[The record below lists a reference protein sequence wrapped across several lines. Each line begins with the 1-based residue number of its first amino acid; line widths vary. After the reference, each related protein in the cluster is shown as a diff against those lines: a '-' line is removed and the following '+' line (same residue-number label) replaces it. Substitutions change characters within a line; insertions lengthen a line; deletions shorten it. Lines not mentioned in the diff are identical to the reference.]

1 MSCEFK
7 LLRRGIID
15 TIVAEQDITNLDLW
29 SDLRIWIPITPFYAC
44 TYILKITD
52 DLFIKIDQDRTYYLI
67 AEFCKHDQMFV
78 IMDWSNRDYDR
89 KISDPMKTRRV
100 QWKLIE

>member
-1 MSCEFK
+1 M
-7 LLRRGIID
+7 
-15 TIVAEQDITNLDLW
+15 
-29 SDLRIWIPITPFYAC
+29 
-44 TYILKITD
+44 TY
-52 DLFIKIDQDRTYYLI
+52 FIKIGKDRTYYLI